1 MLTLYVPVCLLT
13 RFYGIYCSLKLKS
26 CYNYDHVGS
35 NCFRLPSMGCIV
47 VGDGV
52 YQQAM
57 NFCVDLLNEGK
68 WIHIFP
74 EGECC

>member
-1 MLTLYVPVCLLT
+1 MV
-13 RFYGIYCSLKLKS
+13 
-26 CYNYDHVGS
+26 
-35 NCFRLPSMGCIV
+35 CIV

-74 EGECC
+74 EGECCLVCDIMYLQSIGITVHNLHVTQKVLFHFCEVFYHYMQAKLI